1 MKVLWEELSKCFGK
15 EKHQWNW
22 GASTGKTSLQ
32 QSLFEPIRIDTRHW
46 KTNVCSWLEI
56 SPTRFVNSLC
66 FFLLM
71 SMPFSL
77 SRIASFWLHISNPN
91 FPYFD
96 ILQNRC
102 CRWFLPCL
110 FFFFFVC
117 DQTQRS
123 LSKTRNI
130 FLTWNWALIWLFF
143 PQWKKRPG
151 SINI

>member
-110 FFFFFVC
+110 FFFFC
-117 DQTQRS
+117 MWPNPT
-123 LSKTRNI
+123 LSFQNQKYISYLKLGINLT
-130 FLTWNWALIWLFF
+130 FLSSM
-143 PQWKKRPG
+143 KKEARQH
-151 SINI
+151 